1 MGWPRTRKKHDRR
14 SARLATGVIRVDPGY
29 RRVVLA
35 RLGRIRTHE
44 STGRLARRVRAG
56 TATILSATLTQT
68 AGRWFCSL
76 RVAVRGSLGRPA
88 QAPKTGRVVGV
99 DAGIRHLAVLSAGAL
114 VPDPAPV
121 TTAVRRP
128 RQGPTSG
135 RPPDRSVR
143 PGHPARADRVE
154 PVAAGTGH
162 RGTAARHRGG
172 RAGRL
177 RAPAHHPAGAPV
189 RHHRGRG
196 PAAGRDGPQ
205 PHTGPIP
212 GRRRPGTPRRHL
224 ADKTGWYAGTR
235 HIASRWYPSSKT
247 CSACQTVKPTLSPA
261 ERTDDCTGCGRS
273 PDRDVN
279 AARNRGA
286 LVRHVDLELPGDASD
301 IP

>member
-76 RVAVRGSLGRPA
+76 RVAVRGSLGWPA

-99 DAGIRHLAVLSAGAL
+99 DAGIRHLAVLSCGAL
-114 VPDPAPV
+114 VPDP
-121 TTAVRRP
+121 TGHDGGEET
-128 RQGPTSG
+128 RQGPTPG
-135 RPPDRSVR
+135 RAPDRSVR
-143 PGHPARADRVE
+143 PGHPGQADHVE

-162 RGTAARHRGG
+162 RGTAARHRGTAARHRGTAARHRGG

-177 RAPAHHPAGAPV
+177 LAPAHHPGWRTSSTPS
-189 RHHRGRG
+189 RSRTR
-196 PAAGRDGPQ
+196 
-205 PHTGPIP
+205 T
-212 GRRRPGTPRRHL
+212 RRRGGGPRSV
-224 ADKTGWYAGTR
+224 KTLRGQRRPATDGYR
-235 HIASRWYPSSKT
+235 SRT
-247 CSACQTVKPTLSPA
+247 
-261 ERTDDCTGCGRS
+261 
-273 PDRDVN
+273 
-279 AARNRGA
+279 
-286 LVRHVDLELPGDASD
+286 H
-301 IP
+301 